1 MGDEDQQPRSQPL
14 LTLRTVIVLLLGCLT
29 GAAAGAL
36 TVAADGST
44 AEGVLAGGV
53 GFAGAVLF
61 FHAII
66 AP

>member
-1 MGDEDQQPRSQPL
+1 M
-14 LTLRTVIVLLLGCLT
+14 RTVIVLLLGCLI

-36 TVAADGST
+36 TVAAGDST
-44 AEGVLAGGV
+44 AEGVLVGGA

-61 FHAII
+61 FHAIV